1 MKTPF
6 STPAR
11 KWLSVAFV
19 LALAIVY
26 VGLAAS
32 RFAASWFD
40 DRGEKRADLRSL
52 QRAVSL
58 DPRDSDYRYDL
69 GRYYDLV
76 AHDQAA
82 AIPQYQAAVAL
93 NPHSADYWRDMA
105 FAYWVR
111 EDTAHQTAALERAIL
126 AEPTKPE
133 IARTAANFYLVLAT
147 NEKDPALEQTLATKA
162 LREFRVVL
170 TNDPPSAPEAIQN
183 CWRLEPDVDVLL
195 RDVVPPTSEAYIPFL
210 TFLQNEVDRQIHE
223 ITAATAQADS
233 NDPATLAQIRNK
245 GAQIHNE
252 TAASFKVWNALVVSG
267 QPFEQ
272 RYASDFLTFLIQ
284 HGEVD
289 EAVKVWQQTTDHF
302 KLSSYLPSPANL
314 IVNGQLSLPVLN
326 AGFDWRYQKQNG
338 VKLSLDPLDPKELHG
353 PRSLRITFDGPG
365 ISDAGFYQLVAVQP
379 GTTYDFS
386 AHYRNEGQQEGAGGP
401 HFTVQDMYSQAI
413 YYESEVLKPVNQ
425 PTDSDDLKDVDSR
438 KTVQG
443 EFTTSPTCKLL
454 VVHIRRV
461 PEGHPFRGKLWVDD
475 FRLIKKPA

>member
-1 MKTPF
+1 MKISLPT
-6 STPAR
+6 SGG
-11 KWLSVAFV
+11 KWLFAALVFV
-19 LALAIVY
+19 LVIAYL
-26 VGLAAS
+26 GLTAT

-40 DRGEKRADLRSL
+40 DRGDRRADLRSL
-52 QRAVSL
+52 QRAVRL
-58 DPRDSDYRYDL
+58 DPGNADYRYDL

-76 AHDQAA
+76 AHDQTA

-111 EDTAHQTAALERAIL
+111 EDTAHQTAALEHAIE

-147 NEKDPALEQTLATKA
+147 NEKDPATEQSLSTKA

-183 CWRLEPDVDVLL
+183 CWRLRPDVDLLL
-195 RDVVPPTSEAYIPFL
+195 RDVIPPTADAYIPFL
-210 TFLQNEVDRQIHE
+210 AFLENDVDRQVHE
-223 ITAATAQADS
+223 VASVAAKADS
-233 NDPATLAQIRNK
+233 NNVITLSQIQNI
-245 GAQIHNE
+245 GAQIHKE
-252 TAASFKVWNALVVSG
+252 TAAAFKVWNALVQSG

-272 RYASDFLTFLIQ
+272 RYASDYLTFLIQ

-289 EAVKVWQQTTDHF
+289 QAVHVWQETTDHF
-302 KLSSYLPSPANL
+302 KLSSYLPSPGNL

-326 AGFDWRYQKQNG
+326 TGFDWRYQKQNG
-338 VKLSLDPLDPKELHG
+338 VKLALDPIDPKEPHG
-353 PRSLRITFDGPG
+353 PRYLRITFDGPG
-365 ISDAGFYQLVAVQP
+365 ISDAGFYQLVPVQA

-413 YYESEVLKPVNQ
+413 YYESDVLKSVEAPQ
-425 PTDSDDLKDVDSR
+425 DGDDVKDTESR
-438 KTVQG
+438 KTVNG

-461 PEGHPFRGKLWVDD
+461 PEGHPIRGKLWVDD
-475 FRLIKKPA
+475 FRLVKKPA